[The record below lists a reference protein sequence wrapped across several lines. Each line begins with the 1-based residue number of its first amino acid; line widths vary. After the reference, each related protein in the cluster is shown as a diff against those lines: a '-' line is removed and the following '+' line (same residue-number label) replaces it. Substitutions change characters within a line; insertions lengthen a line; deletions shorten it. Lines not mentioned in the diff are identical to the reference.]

1 MSENPPNALRQ
12 KLLQSLRLAVA
23 PMCPVTF
30 CIAPYPKS
38 EIPAALVN
46 VDSLRP
52 GVGLHLVAFFN
63 LQVFQNA
70 ERDSLPKHLDRS

>member
-46 VDSLRP
+46 VDLIASSRSRTSP
-52 GVGLHLVAFFN
+52 RGVL
-63 LQVFQNA
+63 
-70 ERDSLPKHLDRS
+70 